1 MQDRLNWGGIFK
13 LVMAGGGACISYL
26 FGGWNQLLGIL
37 LAFVIIDYIAG
48 VFASAIEGKLSS
60 DIGRRGIAKK
70 VFIFVIVA
78 VAHLVDAALGNGNF
92 FRDATIFFYLANET
106 ISILENSGRIGLPI
120 PEVLQKA
127 IEILKGKSQGE
138 AK

>member
-1 MQDRLNWGGIFK
+1 MLGKFDISSLFK
-13 LVMAGGGACISYL
+13 LCVAGGGACASYL
-26 FGGWNQLLGIL
+26 FGGWSQLLGIL
-37 LAFVIIDYIAG
+37 LAFVVIDYIAG
-48 VFASAIEGKLSS
+48 VSASAIEGKLSS
-60 DIGRRGIAKK
+60 NVGRKGIAKK
-70 VFIFVIVA
+70 VLIFVIVA
-78 VAHLVDAALGNGNF
+78 VAHLVDVALGDGNF

-127 IEILKGKSQGE
+127 IEILKGKSQGD